1 MELSF
6 SSLRT
11 KEVVNTKD
19 GRKLGRV
26 CDVALCYP
34 ENRWL
39 GIVVPGTKGWGRK
52 KNELFIDLKQI
63 VKIGE
68 DVILVNI
75 GLPRGKESGKNGIS
89 GRSEPCPPSG
99 NGCAPSCIPGG
110 APNGMPPPR
119 GGGGYVAEPLGR
131 NFEEY
136 E

>member
-6 SSLRT
+6 SSLRA

-39 GIVVPGTKGWGRK
+39 GIVVPGCKGWGRK
-52 KNELFIDLKQI
+52 KNDLFIDLKQI

-75 GLPRGKESGKNGIS
+75 GLPRGAENGRNANERN
-89 GRSEPCPPSG
+89 GACPPINCSPSG
-99 NGCAPSCIPGG
+99 NHRVTNG
-110 APNGMPPPR
+110 APTPC
-119 GGGGYVAEPLGR
+119 GGGGFVAEPLGR
-131 NFEEY
+131 NFEEF

>member
-6 SSLRT
+6 SSLRA

-39 GIVVPGTKGWGRK
+39 GIVVPGCKGWGRK
-52 KNELFIDLKQI
+52 KNDLFIDLKQI

-75 GLPRGKESGKNGIS
+75 GLPRK
-89 GRSEPCPPSG
+89 
-99 NGCAPSCIPGG
+99 
-110 APNGMPPPR
+110 PNGGKR
-119 GGGGYVAEPLGR
+119 VHGGPVSPFSVPNVPTNSPFDGGYTGR
-131 NFEEY
+131 NYEEFE
-136 E
+136 

>member
-75 GLPRGKESGKNGIS
+75 GLPRGKESEKSGIS
-89 GRSEPCPPSG
+89 GRSESCPPSG
-99 NGCAPSCIPGG
+99 HVCAPNCKPNG
-110 APNGMPPPR
+110 APNGAPPPR
-119 GGGGYVAEPLGR
+119 GGGGLVAELLGR

>member
-99 NGCAPSCIPGG
+99 NACPPSGSNCAPSQPH
-110 APNGMPPPR
+110 
-119 GGGGYVAEPLGR
+119 GGGFVAEPLGR